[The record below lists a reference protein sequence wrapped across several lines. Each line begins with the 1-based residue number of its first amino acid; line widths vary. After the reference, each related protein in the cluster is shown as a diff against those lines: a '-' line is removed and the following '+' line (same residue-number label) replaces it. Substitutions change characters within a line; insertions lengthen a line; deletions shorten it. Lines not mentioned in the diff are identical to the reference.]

1 MKVINKSSTNIIKF
15 TEELVFLNQYF
26 TDSDDFFLKASEK
39 FLTENLVTSNF
50 PHSITLREREYPT
63 GLVLNPFSIAIPHT
77 DTEFVKEP
85 FIAFYQLADEM
96 CWNEMGADE
105 NKIKVKFIILL
116 GLVDTSSHIDFLQ
129 NLITLFSTEN
139 HAYWLSETQSSHD
152 ATNYLNKYI

>member
-1 MKVINKSSTNIIKF
+1 MKVINQSSTNIIKF
-15 TEELVFLNQYF
+15 TEELVFLNQQF
-26 TDSDDFFLKASEK
+26 ADSDDFFLKASEK
-39 FLTENLVTSNF
+39 FLAANLVTSNF
-50 PHSITLREREYPT
+50 PHRIALRESEYPT

-85 FIAFYQLADEM
+85 FIAFYQLADQM

>member
-1 MKVINKSSTNIIKF
+1 M
-15 TEELVFLNQYF
+15 
-26 TDSDDFFLKASEK
+26 
-39 FLTENLVTSNF
+39 
-50 PHSITLREREYPT
+50 
-63 GLVLNPFSIAIPHT
+63 LNPFSIAIPHT